1 MQFSPPHFTDN
12 IGRSDGT
19 IFVLGISVNRGASAV
34 TQYSSTP
41 LLDAGLQWS
50 SLLIAALWRF
60 SRSLWKY
67 RNEVV
72 HGATVDDQAQLQLS
86 QLREKIVQHYT
97 VMRKTPPLFCLDI
110 RSCLPPGLWKSAL
123 KLYMTLWL
131 LDFALLTRQF
141 RFYNTMM
148 PICEKSLK
156 CFFVSLNILNKSLI
170 QIPPFPVIP
179 LTLLVLVLWIQQ

>member
-1 MQFSPPHFTDN
+1 MEQRLMIRRNFSYLNYEKRLFST
-12 IGRSDGT
+12 
-19 IFVLGISVNRGASAV
+19 
-34 TQYSSTP
+34 TQ
-41 LLDAGLQWS
+41 L
-50 SLLIAALWRF
+50 
-60 SRSLWKY
+60 
-67 RNEVV
+67 
-72 HGATVDDQAQLQLS
+72 
-86 QLREKIVQHYT
+86 
-97 VMRKTPPLFCLDI
+97 MRKTPPLFCLDI
-110 RSCLPPGLWKSAL
+110 RSCLPPGLRKSAL

>member
-12 IGRSDGT
+12 IGRSDCT

-97 VMRKTPPLFCLDI
+97 AYEENPSIVLPRHQILFTSRTVEERIKT
-110 RSCLPPGLWKSAL
+110 
-123 KLYMTLWL
+123 LYDSM
-131 LDFALLTRQF
+131 AA
-141 RFYNTMM
+141 
-148 PICEKSLK
+148 
-156 CFFVSLNILNKSLI
+156 
-170 QIPPFPVIP
+170 
-179 LTLLVLVLWIQQ
+179 